1 MFDMFL
7 GVVIF
12 LLVLFVIVKLQYSL
26 FAILKKEIFKRHG
39 ANLNIYTALIVLA
52 VVLIVLGS
60 DPVGV
65 LNLWFLLVGIFLFFL
80 TFHVKLSHGYLF
92 NEGRTKIYNGILLII
107 YNLLLLYVFGAGFY
121 TSFTS

>member
-1 MFDMFL
+1 MFDMFA

-12 LLVLFVIVKLQYSL
+12 LLVLFFIVKLQYGL
-26 FAILKKEIFKRHG
+26 FAILKKETFKRHG

-65 LNLWFLLVGIFLFFL
+65 ISMWFLLIGIFLFFM

-107 YNLLLLYVFGAGFY
+107 YNLLLLNTFFEGFFIL
-121 TSFTS
+121 TS

>member
-52 VVLIVLGS
+52 VVLIVL
-60 DPVGV
+60 DFLLLFQIP
-65 LNLWFLLVGIFLFFL
+65 WFLLFGIFLFFL